1 MEETNSR
8 PHDINY
14 YTFEAVMAREEQHVK
29 RLTIALIIS
38 IIGIVV
44 SNLVWLYA
52 WTRYDYV
59 DSGVETTVA
68 LDGSPG
74 GNANYIG
81 QRGIIN
87 NGESDG
93 QNPYMETYQDT
104 ENW

>member
-1 MEETNSR
+1 MEEKSR
-8 PHDINY
+8 PQDISV
-14 YTFEAVMAREEQHVK
+14 YTFEAVMARDERHVK
-29 RLTIALIIS
+29 RLTIALIIA

-44 SNLVWLYA
+44 SNLIWLYA

-93 QNPYMETYQDT
+93 QNPYLETYQDT

>member
-1 MEETNSR
+1 MEEKSR
-8 PHDINY
+8 PQDISV
-14 YTFEAVMAREEQHVK
+14 YTFEAVMARDERHVK
-29 RLTIALIIS
+29 RLTIALVIA
-38 IIGIVV
+38 IIGIVL
-44 SNLVWLYA
+44 SNLIWLYA

-93 QNPYMETYQDT
+93 SQMDTESNTDT